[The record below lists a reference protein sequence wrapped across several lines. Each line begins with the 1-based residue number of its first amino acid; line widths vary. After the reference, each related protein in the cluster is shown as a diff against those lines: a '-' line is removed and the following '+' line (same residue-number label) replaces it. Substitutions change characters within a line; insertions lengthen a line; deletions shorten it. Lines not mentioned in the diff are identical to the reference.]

1 MPDICH
7 CKEVFSIS
15 IGERIIELRRA
26 ASLSQG
32 QLAERMGVT
41 RQAVSKWEND
51 ISTPDPLR
59 LIQLADALDTDS
71 EYLASGKHATIPSP
85 PVIVHSVEEK
95 PVYIEKVV
103 EKPVYIEKTVEKPVY
118 IEKEAPPREPKVVV
132 REVPV
137 DRVVERVVEKPV
149 VKKVLRYRYRA
160 DPIAL
165 ALAALGGLVLGIVIG
180 LLL

>member
-1 MPDICH
+1 M
-7 CKEVFSIS
+7 S
-15 IGERIIELRRA
+15 IGERIIELRKA

-59 LIQLADALDTDS
+59 LIQLADALNTDS
-71 EYLASGKHATIPSP
+71 EYLASGKHATVPSP
-85 PVIVHSVEEK
+85 PVVVHSVEEK

-118 IEKEAPPREPKVVV
+118 VEKPIYIERTAEPPKLKVVV
-132 REVPV
+132 KEVP
-137 DRVVERVVEKPV
+137 VERVVEKPV
-149 VKKVLRYRYRA
+149 VKKVLRYRYRL
-160 DPIAL
+160 DPVVL
-165 ALAALGGLVLGIVIG
+165 ALTAIVAFAIG
-180 LLL
+180 LAVGLLI

>member
-1 MPDICH
+1 MLNIHHFKD
-7 CKEVFSIS
+7 VFFVS

-59 LIQLADALDTDS
+59 LIQLADALNTDS

-118 IEKEAPPREPKVVV
+118 IEKKAPPREPKVVV

-149 VKKVLRYRYRA
+149 VKKVLCYRYRA

>member
-1 MPDICH
+1 M
-7 CKEVFSIS
+7 S

-59 LIQLADALDTDS
+59 LIQLADALNTDS
-71 EYLASGKHATIPSP
+71 EYLASGKHATVPSP
-85 PVIVHSVEEK
+85 PVVVHSVEEK

-118 IEKEAPPREPKVVV
+118 VEKKAPPREPKVVV

-149 VKKVLRYRYRA
+149 VKKVLRYRYRL
-160 DPIAL
+160 DPVAL
-165 ALAALGGLVLGIVIG
+165 ALTALVAFAIG
-180 LLL
+180 LAVGLLI